1 MYIKNTYMKDLLL
14 KLPRAQKV
22 SILVITDILMG
33 FIIWIIFGSPV
44 ATFLSSNFEGSLVE
58 ITKNQLNTF
67 IYPIIFTILTLYILG
82 FYKSLTR
89 FKSTEEGFIKAFI
102 GAGIFGLSY
111 ILFFLSQQDV
121 FQKNYV
127 FIFIIQGFLL
137 GSIFLSGILFVRE
150 VAKFVLVRSSTN
162 YDAIPLIIY
171 GAGAIGGEL
180 LKTLSMDKS
189 KKVIAFFDDEKDLHG
204 STKFGVPIISKEKSL
219 NRFKKRYPNLQI
231 YLAIPSL
238 SSIKRRKIIEKLEN
252 IGLSVRSVPALHEII
267 ADSNAL
273 ANLQQLSLEDLLPS
287 GRMDDLCFNYLNGK
301 SVFIS
306 GAGGSIGS
314 ELVRQILS
322 NHPKTLTLYEQS
334 EFNLYKISEE
344 CKQFI
349 KEKDLVVE
357 LHSILGD
364 VRNFKQLE
372 QTFQEIPIDIVF
384 HAAAYKH
391 VPLVEMEKN
400 ILPSI
405 ENNVLGTFNICKIA
419 AKENIRRFVLISTD
433 KAVRPTNVMG
443 ATKRLA
449 ELVCQGFAKEYPETI
464 FSMVRF
470 GNVINSSGSVIPMF
484 REQISNGGPVTITH
498 KDITRYFMT
507 IPEAASL
514 VISAGINALGGE
526 VFLLDMGEQIRVYDL
541 AERMIRLSG
550 RSVSK
555 EREDGGI
562 EIIEIGLR
570 PGEKMFEEL
579 LISGNEE
586 KTNNDKIFKSLETS
600 LSFEEMVSVVTE
612 LKECISNINTNKII
626 NILKI
631 RVDGYNPQS

>member
-1 MYIKNTYMKDLLL
+1 M
-14 KLPRAQKV
+14 
-22 SILVITDILMG
+22 
-33 FIIWIIFGSPV
+33 
-44 ATFLSSNFEGSLVE
+44 
-58 ITKNQLNTF
+58 
-67 IYPIIFTILTLYILG
+67 
-82 FYKSLTR
+82 
-89 FKSTEEGFIKAFI
+89 
-102 GAGIFGLSY
+102 
-111 ILFFLSQQDV
+111 
-121 FQKNYV
+121 
-127 FIFIIQGFLL
+127 
-137 GSIFLSGILFVRE
+137 
-150 VAKFVLVRSSTN
+150 
-162 YDAIPLIIY
+162 IIY

-180 LKTLSMDKS
+180 LKTLSMDRS
-189 KKVIAFFDDEKDLHG
+189 KKVIAFFDDDKDLHG

-219 NRFKKRYPNLQI
+219 SRFKKMYPSLQI

-238 SSIKRRKIIEKLEN
+238 SSIKRRRIIEKLESF
-252 IGLSVRSVPALHEII
+252 GLSVRSVPALHEII

-287 GRMDDLCFNYLNGK
+287 GRMDDLCFNYLREK
-301 SVFIS
+301 SVFVS

-314 ELVRQILS
+314 ELVRQILT
-322 NHPKTLTLYEQS
+322 NQPKTLILFEHS
-334 EFNLYKISEE
+334 EFNLYKVLEE

-349 KEKDLVVE
+349 KEKELDLD
-357 LHSILGD
+357 LHAVLGD
-364 VRNFKQLE
+364 VRNFNQLE
-372 QTFQEIPIDIVF
+372 KTFQGTPIDIVF

-391 VPLVEMEKN
+391 VPLVEMNEN
-400 ILPSI
+400 IVPSI
-405 ENNVLGTFNICKIA
+405 ENNVLGTFNLCKIA
-419 AKENIRRFVLISTD
+419 AKENVRRLVLISTD
-433 KAVRPTNVMG
+433 KAVRPTNIMG

-484 REQISNGGPVTITH
+484 RDQISNGGPVTITH

-555 EREDGGI
+555 EKDDGGI
-562 EIIEIGLR
+562 EIIDIGLR

-586 KTNNDKIFKSLETS
+586 KTDNDKIFKSRETS
-600 LSFEEMVSVVTE
+600 LSFEEIMSVVTT
-612 LKECISNINTNKII
+612 LKECIESANVNEIM
-626 NILKI
+626 NILKS
-631 RVDGYNPQS
+631 RVDGYNPQL

>member
-1 MYIKNTYMKDLLL
+1 MKDFLLS
-14 KLPRAQKV
+14 LPRYQK
-22 SILVITDILMG
+22 IAFLMISDFMIG
-33 FIIWIIFGSPV
+33 FFVWVIFGSPV
-44 ATFLSSNFEGSLVE
+44 ASYLSSNFSINLLE
-58 ITKNQLNTF
+58 IIYSQLETF
-67 IYPIIFTILTLYILG
+67 FYPIILSLLILYFRG

-89 FKSTEEGFIKAFI
+89 FKSTDEGFIKAFI
-102 GAGIFGLSY
+102 GAGVFGLTY
-111 ILFFLSQQDV
+111 ILIFLSQQDV
-121 FQKNYV
+121 VEKNYI

-150 VAKFVLVRSSTN
+150 SAKLLLGRASKDDN
-162 YDAIPLIIY
+162 AIPLVIY

-180 LKTLSMDKS
+180 LKTLSMDQS
-189 KKVIAFFDDEKDLHG
+189 KRVIAFYDDESDLHG
-204 STKFGVPIISKEKSL
+204 STKFGVPIVSKEKSL
-219 NRFKKRYPNLQI
+219 KRFKKMYPNLQI

-238 SSIKRRKIIEKLEN
+238 SSINRRKIIEKLETL
-252 IGLSVRSVPALHEII
+252 GLSVRSVPALHKLI
-267 ADSNAL
+267 ADSSAL

-287 GRMDDLCFNYLNGK
+287 GRMDDLCFNYLMGK

-322 NHPKTLTLYEQS
+322 NNPKTLILYEQS
-334 EFNLYKISEE
+334 EFNLYKVLEE

-349 KEKDLVVE
+349 KEKEIDLD
-357 LHSILGD
+357 LHAILGD
-364 VRNFKQLE
+364 VRNSAQLE
-372 QTFQEIPIDIVF
+372 QTFQEIPVDIVF

-391 VPLVEMEKN
+391 VPLVEMSAN
-400 ILPSI
+400 IIPSI
-405 ENNVLGTFNICKIA
+405 DNNVLGTFNLCKIA
-419 AKENIRRFVLISTD
+419 AKKNIKRFVLISTD

-443 ATKRLA
+443 ASKRLA
-449 ELVCQGFAKEYPETI
+449 ELVCQGFAKEYPDTI

-484 REQISNGGPVTITH
+484 REQISKGGPLTITH

-514 VISAGINALGGE
+514 VISAGINAEGGE

-555 EREDGGI
+555 EKDDGGI
-562 EIIEIGLR
+562 EIIDIGLR

-586 KTNNDKIFKSLETS
+586 KTNNDKIFKSRETS
-600 LSFEEMVSVVTE
+600 LSFEEMAFVVNE
-612 LKECISNINTNKII
+612 LKECINSANANKIM
-626 NILKI
+626 NILKS
-631 RVDGYNPQS
+631 RVDGYNPHL

>member
-1 MYIKNTYMKDLLL
+1 MKNFLL
-14 KLPRAQKV
+14 KLPRVQKI
-22 SILVITDILMG
+22 SILALTDILVG
-33 FIIWIIFGSPV
+33 LFVWIIFGSPA
-44 ATFLSSNFEGSLVE
+44 ATFLSSNFEASLVG
-58 ITKNQLNTF
+58 IIKNQSTTF
-67 IYPIIFTILTLYILG
+67 IYPMIFTIFTLYVLG

-89 FKSTEEGFIKAFI
+89 FKSTEEGFLKAFI
-102 GAGIFGLSY
+102 GAGIFGITY
-111 ILFFLSQQDV
+111 IIFFISQQDV
-121 FQKNYV
+121 VQKNYV

-150 VAKFVLVRSSTN
+150 SAKFILGHSSKN
-162 YDAIPLIIY
+162 EDAIPLIIY
-171 GAGAIGGEL
+171 GAGAIGSEL

-204 STKFGVPIISKEKSL
+204 STKFGVPIISNEKSL
-219 NRFKKRYPNLQI
+219 RKFKKMYPNLQI

-238 SSIKRRKIIEKLEN
+238 SSIKRRRIIEKLE
-252 IGLSVRSVPALHEII
+252 ILGLSVRSVPALHEII

-287 GRMDDLCFNYLNGK
+287 GRMDDLCFNYLREK
-301 SVFIS
+301 TIFVS

-314 ELVRQILS
+314 ELVRQILA
-322 NHPKTLTLYEQS
+322 NHPKTLILYEQS
-334 EFNLYKISEE
+334 EFNLYKVLEE
-344 CKQFI
+344 CKQYI
-349 KEKDLVVE
+349 KERKLDLE

-364 VRNFKQLE
+364 VRNSNQLK
-372 QTFQEIPIDIVF
+372 QTFQEISIDIVF

-391 VPLVEMEKN
+391 VPLVEMSNN
-400 ILPSI
+400 IIPSI
-405 ENNVLGTFNICKIA
+405 ENNVLGTFNLCNIA
-419 AKENIRRFVLISTD
+419 AKENVRRFVLISTD
-433 KAVRPTNVMG
+433 KAVRPTNIMG

-449 ELVCQGFAKEYPETI
+449 ELVCQGFAKKYPETI

-514 VISAGINALGGE
+514 VISAGINADGGE

-555 EREDGGI
+555 EKDDGGI
-562 EIIEIGLR
+562 EIINIGLR

-600 LSFEEMVSVVTE
+600 LSFEEMVSVVNE
-612 LKECISNINTNKII
+612 LKECIDSVNANKIMD
-626 NILKI
+626 ILKS
-631 RVDGYNPQS
+631 RVDGYNPQP

>member
-1 MYIKNTYMKDLLL
+1 MKDFLLS
-14 KLPRAQKV
+14 LPRYQKIAFLMI
-22 SILVITDILMG
+22 SDFMIGFLV
-33 FIIWIIFGSPV
+33 WVIFGSPV
-44 ATFLSSNFEGSLVE
+44 ASYLSSNFSINLLE
-58 ITKNQLNTF
+58 IIYSQLETF
-67 IYPIIFTILTLYILG
+67 YYPIILSLLILYLLG

-89 FKSTEEGFIKAFI
+89 FKSTDEGFIQAFI
-102 GAGIFGLSY
+102 GAGIFGLTY
-111 ILFFLSQQDV
+111 ILIFLSQQDV
-121 FQKNYV
+121 VEKNYI

-150 VAKFVLVRSSTN
+150 SAKLLLGHSSKDKN
-162 YDAIPLIIY
+162 AIPLVIY

-180 LKTLSMDKS
+180 LKTLSMDQS
-189 KKVIAFFDDEKDLHG
+189 KKVIAFYDDESDLHG
-204 STKFGVPIISKEKSL
+204 STKFGIPIVSKEKSL
-219 NRFKKRYPNLQI
+219 KRFKKMYPNLQI

-238 SSIKRRKIIEKLEN
+238 SSLNRRKIIEKLE
-252 IGLSVRSVPALHEII
+252 ILGLSVRSVPALHELI
-267 ADSNAL
+267 ADSSAL
-273 ANLQQLSLEDLLPS
+273 ANLQPLSLEDLLPS
-287 GRMDDLCFNYLNGK
+287 RRMDDLCFNYLKGK

-322 NHPKTLTLYEQS
+322 NNPKTLILYEQS
-334 EFNLYKISEE
+334 EFHLYKVLEE
-344 CKQFI
+344 CKQLI
-349 KEKDLVVE
+349 KDKEIDLDV
-357 LHSILGD
+357 HAILGD
-364 VRNFKQLE
+364 VKNSAQLE
-372 QTFQEIPIDIVF
+372 QTFQEIPVDIIF

-391 VPLVEMEKN
+391 VPLVELSAN
-400 ILPSI
+400 IIPSI
-405 ENNVLGTFNICKIA
+405 DNNVLGTFNLCKIA
-419 AKENIRRFVLISTD
+419 AKKNIKRFVLISTD

-443 ATKRLA
+443 ASKRLA
-449 ELVCQGFAKEYPETI
+449 ELVCQGFAKEYPGSI

-484 REQISNGGPVTITH
+484 RDQISKGGPLTITH

-514 VISAGINALGGE
+514 VISAGINAEGGE

-555 EREDGGI
+555 EKDDGGI
-562 EIIEIGLR
+562 EIIDIGLR

-586 KTNNDKIFKSLETS
+586 KTNHDKIFKSRETS
-600 LSFEEMVSVVTE
+600 LSFEEMASVVAE
-612 LKECISNINTNKII
+612 LKECINSANVNQIL
-626 NILKI
+626 NILKS
-631 RVDGYNPQS
+631 RVDGYNSQL

>member
-1 MYIKNTYMKDLLL
+1 MKDFLL
-14 KLPRAQKV
+14 KLTRAQKV
-22 SILVITDILMG
+22 SILVLTDILVG
-33 FIIWIIFGSPV
+33 LLIWIIFGSPI
-44 ATFLSSNFEGSLVE
+44 ATFLSSNFEENLFEVL
-58 ITKNQLNTF
+58 KNQFSTF
-67 IYPIIFTILTLYILG
+67 IYPMIFAVLTLYILG

-89 FKSTEEGFIKAFI
+89 FKSTEEGFLKAFV
-102 GAGIFGLSY
+102 GAGIFGITY
-111 ILFFLSQQDV
+111 ILFFLGQQDV
-121 FQKNYV
+121 LQKNYV

-150 VAKFVLVRSSTN
+150 AAKFLLGHSSKDA
-162 YDAIPLIIY
+162 DAIPLIIY

-180 LKTLSMDKS
+180 IKTLSMDKT
-189 KKVIAFFDDEKDLHG
+189 KKVIAFFDDDKDLHG
-204 STKFGVPIISKEKSL
+204 STKFGVPIISKDKSL
-219 NRFKKRYPNLQI
+219 NKFKQRYPSLQI

-238 SSIKRRKIIEKLEN
+238 SSTNRRKIIEKLESL
-252 IGLSVRSVPALHEII
+252 GLSVRSVPALHEII
-267 ADSNAL
+267 ADSSAL

-287 GRMDDLCFNYLNGK
+287 GRIDDLGFNYLNEK

-314 ELVRQILS
+314 ELVRQILA
-322 NHPKTLTLYEQS
+322 NNPRALILYEQS
-334 EFNLYKISEE
+334 EFNLYKVLEE

-349 KEKDLVVE
+349 KEKEIDVKLY
-357 LHSILGD
+357 SILGD
-364 VRNFKQLE
+364 VRNYTQLE
-372 QTFQEIPIDIVF
+372 QIFKEVSIDIVF

-391 VPLVEMEKN
+391 VPLVEMSSN
-400 ILPSI
+400 IVPSI
-405 ENNVLGTFNICKIA
+405 ENNVIGTFNLCKVA
-419 AKENIRRFVLISTD
+419 AKNNVRRFVLVSTD

-449 ELVCQGFAKEYPETI
+449 ELICQGFAKEYPDTI

-484 REQISNGGPVTITH
+484 RDQISNGGPVTITH

-514 VISAGINALGGE
+514 VISAGINAVGGE
-526 VFLLDMGEQIRVYDL
+526 VFLLDMGQQIRVHDL

-555 EREDGGI
+555 EKDDGGI
-562 EIIEIGLR
+562 EIINIGLR

-600 LSFEEMVSVVTE
+600 LSFREMESVVTQ
-612 LKECISNINTNKII
+612 LKECIEAVNVNEIM
-626 NILKI
+626 NILKS
-631 RVDGYNPQS
+631 RVDGYNPQQ

>member
-1 MYIKNTYMKDLLL
+1 MKSFLLSLTRSQKVIILLL
-14 KLPRAQKV
+14 GDFL
-22 SILVITDILMG
+22 IG
-33 FIIWIIFGSPV
+33 FITWTIFGSPT
-44 ATFLSSNFEGSLVE
+44 ATFLSSNFEASLAAV
-58 ITKNQLNTF
+58 IVSQFSTF
-67 IYPIIFTILTLYILG
+67 IYPIIFAISALFIMG

-89 FKSTEEGFIKAFI
+89 FKSTEEGFLKAFL
-102 GAGIFGLSY
+102 GAGIFGVTY
-111 ILFFLSQQDV
+111 ILFFISQQDV
-121 FQKNYV
+121 VQKNYV

-150 VAKFVLVRSSTN
+150 SAKFLLGHSSTN
-162 YDAIPLIIY
+162 VDATPLIIY

-189 KKVIAFFDDEKDLHG
+189 KKVIAFFDDDKDLHG

-219 NRFKKRYPNLQI
+219 YRFKKMYPSLQI

-238 SSIKRRKIIEKLEN
+238 SSIKRRRIIEKLESL
-252 IGLSVRSVPALHEII
+252 GLSVRSVPALHEII

-287 GRMDDLCFNYLNGK
+287 GRMDDLSFNYLREK
-301 SVFIS
+301 SVFVS

-314 ELVRQILS
+314 ELVRQILA
-322 NHPKTLTLYEQS
+322 NHPKTIILYEQS
-334 EFNLYKISEE
+334 EFNLYKVLEE
-344 CKQFI
+344 CKRFI
-349 KEKDLVVE
+349 KEKEIDLD

-364 VRNFKQLE
+364 VKNFKQLE
-372 QTFQEIPIDIVF
+372 RTFQEINVDIVF

-391 VPLVEMEKN
+391 VPLVEMDKN
-400 ILPSI
+400 IIPSI
-405 ENNVLGTFNICKIA
+405 ENNVLGTFNLCKIA
-419 AKENIRRFVLISTD
+419 AKENVRRFVLISTD
-433 KAVRPTNVMG
+433 KAVRPTNIMG

-449 ELVCQGFAKEYPETI
+449 ELVCQGFAKEYSETI

-498 KDITRYFMT
+498 KNITRYFMT

-514 VISAGINALGGE
+514 VISAGINADGGE

-555 EREDGGI
+555 EKDDGGI
-562 EIIEIGLR
+562 EIIDIGLR

-586 KTNNDKIFKSLETS
+586 KTHNDKIFKSLETS
-600 LSFEEMVSVVTE
+600 LSFEEMVSVVNE
-612 LKECISNINTNKII
+612 LKECIDSLNAKKIMSI
-626 NILKI
+626 IKS
-631 RVDGYNPQS
+631 RVDGYNPQP

>member
-1 MYIKNTYMKDLLL
+1 MKDILL

-22 SILVITDILMG
+22 GVLIMTDFLMG
-33 FIIWIIFGSPV
+33 FVVWIIFGSPT
-44 ATFLSSNFEGSLVE
+44 ATFLSSNFEESLVA
-58 ITKNQLNTF
+58 IIKNQVNTF

-89 FKSTEEGFIKAFI
+89 FKSTEEGFIQAFI
-102 GAGIFGLSY
+102 GAGIFGLTY
-111 ILFFLSQQDV
+111 ILVFITQQDV
-121 FQKNYV
+121 FQKNYL

-137 GSIFLSGILFVRE
+137 GSIFLSGMLFVRE
-150 VAKFVLVRSSTN
+150 AAKFVLGRSLKN
-162 YDAIPLIIY
+162 DDAIPLIIY

-189 KKVIAFFDDEKDLHG
+189 KKVIAFFDDDKDLHG
-204 STKFGVPIISKEKSL
+204 STKFGVPIISQEKSL
-219 NRFKKRYPNLQI
+219 HRFKKRYPSLQI

-287 GRMDDLCFNYLNGK
+287 GRMDDLCFNYLNDK

-314 ELVRQILS
+314 ELARQILS
-322 NHPKTLTLYEQS
+322 NYPKSLILYEQS
-334 EFNLYKISEE
+334 EFNLYKILEE

-349 KEKDLVVE
+349 KEKAIVVDLQ
-357 LHSILGD
+357 SILGD
-364 VRNFKQLE
+364 VRNFKQLQ

-405 ENNVLGTFNICKIA
+405 ENNVLGTFNLCKIA
-419 AKENIRRFVLISTD
+419 AQEKTRRFVLISTD

-443 ATKRLA
+443 ASKRLA

-484 REQISNGGPVTITH
+484 REQISKGGPVTITH

-514 VISAGINALGGE
+514 VISAGINADGGE

-541 AERMIRLSG
+541 AEKMIRLSG

-555 EREDGGI
+555 EKDDGGI
-562 EIIEIGLR
+562 EIINIGLR

-586 KTNNDKIFKSLETS
+586 KTNNDKIFKSIENS
-600 LSFEEMVSVVTE
+600 LSFEDLVSVITE
-612 LKECISNINTNKII
+612 LKESIETVNKNKIM